1 MNGILS
7 MHRFFAFIQARS
19 TSTRLPG
26 KVLRPIPMGSNK
38 PLLSHIIERL
48 TKVVLKEKII
58 LLIPTNDSEIKQYA
72 IDNSVNYFEG
82 SEDDVRDRFIQ
93 AGKKFNAEN
102 IIRLTADNP
111 FIDLEYLELLMEAFE
126 NPDIEIASFEG
137 LPIGMGVEIFRMSAI
152 EKAPSNG
159 IEQRHREHVSLHLK
173 ETNEF
178 RFEKFRTILTEEEKQ
193 ICSKI
198 RLTID
203 EESDYKVCSDVYT
216 KLSPKKP
223 FFGIKDVLKLYKT
236 EPGLFQANQNINQ
249 ITFPINRHSPNG
261 KKIFILYAEPVE
273 YGSGHYERCKSLS
286 ITLQITGYDVSINYK
301 LPESKDY
308 DLFIIDHRDMDIPED
323 IRHKTIILIDHF
335 GQERYSYFPHDL
347 LPHMFNEFEDVV
359 RNSLFPIGIEW
370 YKSVPEKKQVLVYAG
385 NLNFRS
391 SFFLDRFAYKHFADS
406 GYEIIRIGG
415 VPRKKANFGIKTL
428 PKTNKRDFL
437 KLLAE
442 SEFFISYYGQSVMDA
457 SFLNKKILLY
467 AISDYHEKLAL
478 HFSKNSESVYVGN
491 VIIKNMNMTASYQKF
506 LRKIDLNLKNEG
518 LEILKKAIKDLLE
531 KN

>member
-1 MNGILS
+1 
-7 MHRFFAFIQARS
+7 MHNFFAFIQARS
-19 TSTRLPG
+19 TSTRFPG
-26 KVLRPIPMGSNK
+26 KVLKTIPKESNK
-38 PLLSHIIERL
+38 PILSHIVERL
-48 TKVVLKEKII
+48 IKVIPKDKII
-58 LLIPTNDSEIKQYA
+58 LLIPANDSEIIQYA
-72 IDNSVNYFEG
+72 KANSLNYFEG

-93 AGKKFNAEN
+93 AAKKYNAEHV
-102 IIRLTADNP
+102 IRLTADNP
-111 FIDLEYLELLMEAFE
+111 FIDLEYVELLMEAFE
-126 NPDIEIASFEG
+126 NPDTEIASFQG
-137 LPIGMGVEIFRMSAI
+137 LPIGMGVEIFKMSSI
-152 EKAPSNG
+152 EKTPASG
-159 IEQRHREHVSLHLK
+159 IEDRHKEHVSLHLK

-178 RFEKFRTILTEEEKQ
+178 KFEKFQTILTEEEKN

-203 EESDYKVCSDVYT
+203 EESDYSLACEVYSRLST
-216 KLSPKKP
+216 KNPI
-223 FFGIKDVLKLYKT
+223 FGVKEILKLYKT
-236 EPGLFQANQNINQ
+236 DPELFRTNQNVNQ
-249 ITFPINRHSPNG
+249 VSFKISPHSPN
-261 KKIFILYAEPVE
+261 KNKIFILYAEPIQ

-286 ITLQITGYDVSINYK
+286 ITLQSTGYNVTCSYQ

-308 DLFIIDHRDMDIPED
+308 DLFIIDHRDMEIPEE
-323 IRHKTIILIDHF
+323 IKHKTIILIDHF

-347 LPHMFNEFEDVV
+347 LPHMYNEFEDVV
-359 RNSLFPIGIEW
+359 KNSLFPIGIEA
-370 YKSVPEKKQVLVYAG
+370 YKSYPEKKQVLVYAG

-391 SFFLDRFAYKHFADS
+391 SFLLDRFTFTHFVDA

-437 KLLAE
+437 RILAE

-478 HFSKNSESVYVGN
+478 HFSKNSEAVYVGN
-491 VIIKNMNMTASYQKF
+491 VVVKNMNMTASYQKF

-518 LEILKKAIKDLLE
+518 LDILKKAIQDLLQ
-531 KN
+531 KK

>member
-7 MHRFFAFIQARS
+7 MHDFFAFIQARS
-19 TSTRLPG
+19 SSTRFPG
-26 KVLRPIPMGSNK
+26 KVLKSIPPESDK
-38 PLLSHIIERL
+38 VIVSHIIERL
-48 TKVVLKEKII
+48 IKIIPREKIV
-58 LLIPTNDSEIKQYA
+58 LLVPNNDSALIEYA
-72 IDNSVNYFEG
+72 QKLNVFFFEG

-93 AGKKFNAEN
+93 AAKKYQAEHV
-102 IIRLTADNP
+102 IRLTADNP
-111 FIDLEYLELLMEAFE
+111 FIDIEYIELLMEAFE
-126 NPDIEIASFEG
+126 NPEIEIASFQG
-137 LPIGMGVEIFRMSAI
+137 LPIGMGVEIFKMSSI
-152 EKAPSNG
+152 EKTPSTG
-159 IEQRHREHVSLHLK
+159 LEAKHKEHVSLHLK
-173 ETNEF
+173 DSNEF
-178 RFEKFRTILTEEEKQ
+178 KFEKFQTILTEEEKE

-203 EESDYKVCSDVYT
+203 EELDYKVCCSVYE

-223 FFGIKDVLKLYKT
+223 FFGVKDIIKLYKS
-236 EPGLFQANQNINQ
+236 EPDLFKINQNVNQ
-249 ITFPINRHSPNG
+249 VSFTISPRSNRD
-261 KKIFILYAEPVE
+261 KKIFILYAEPIQ

-286 ITLQITGYDVSINYK
+286 VTLESSGYEVTTNFK

-308 DLFIIDHRDMDIPED
+308 DLFIIDHRDMEIPED
-323 IRHKTIILIDHF
+323 IKHKTIILIDHF

-359 RNSLFPIGIEW
+359 RNSLFPIGIES
-370 YKSVPEKKQVLVYAG
+370 YKTVKEKKQVLVYAG

-391 SFFLDRFAYKHFADS
+391 SFLLDHFAFRHFSDS
-406 GYEIIRIGG
+406 NYEIIRIGG

-428 PKTNKRDFL
+428 PKTNKREFL
-437 KLLAE
+437 RLLAE

-478 HFSKNSESVYVGN
+478 HFSKNSEAVYVGN
-491 VIIKNMNMTASYQKF
+491 VMIKNMNMTASYQKF
-506 LRKIDLNLKNEG
+506 LRKVDLNLQNEG
-518 LEILKKAIKDLLE
+518 LGILKKAIKDLLE